1 MIKEIESV
9 DKILEKIFRP
19 IGQVGILAI
28 VAMMLV
34 VVFDVV
40 GRYFFNRPII
50 GATEIVQILNILLS
64 FFALIWCTLE
74 KEHIKVDIL
83 ENIIPPKV
91 KKPSD
96 TVYYL
101 LGVGFY
107 SLICIQ
113 NAKITYGYFFKEGKT
128 VVLGIPLLPVY
139 SIISITCGCVAILL
153 LFAVIRNVFMTV
165 NK

>member
-1 MIKEIESV
+1 M

-19 IGQVGILAI
+19 VGQLGILAI
-28 VAMMLV
+28 VAMMFL

-64 FFALIWCTLE
+64 FFGLIWCTLG

-83 ENIIPPKV
+83 ENIIPRKV
-91 KKPSD
+91 KKSSD

-113 NAKITYGYFFKEGKT
+113 NARITYGYFFEEGKT
-128 VVLGIPLLPVY
+128 LVLGIPLFPVY
-139 SIISITCGCVAILL
+139 FIISITCGCVAIILL
-153 LFAVIRNVFMTV
+153 TAVIRNIFISG

>member
-1 MIKEIESV
+1 M

-19 IGQVGILAI
+19 VGQLGILAI
-28 VAMMLV
+28 VAMMFL
-34 VVFDVV
+34 VVFDVA

-50 GATEIVQILNILLS
+50 GTTEIVQILNILLS
-64 FFALIWCTLE
+64 FFALIWCTLG

-83 ENIIPPKV
+83 ENIIPRKV
-91 KKPSD
+91 KKSSD

-113 NAKITYGYFFKEGKT
+113 NARITYGFFYKEGKT
-128 VVLGIPLLPVY
+128 LVLGIPLLPVY
-139 SIISITCGCVAILL
+139 FIISITCGCVAVLL
-153 LFAVIRNVFMTV
+153 LIAVIRNIFISV